1 MTINITSISGEHV
14 YAESGLV
21 VVISGQSVSVS
32 GTPVTIS
39 GQFVSI
45 TSGFYFASGLAVQ
58 IQSGIGVHIQSGE
71 GVLVQSGYGVQ
82 VQSGLHIVTEIEPKN
97 WNLTDSEYFE
107 LILLELRKIRTHL
120 ELLTDNEIKEQD
132 INSE

>member
-1 MTINITSISGEHV
+1 MTRNLISASGEHFYV
-14 YAESGLV
+14 ESGVV
-21 VVISGQSVSVS
+21 VVISGQFVSVS
-32 GTPVTIS
+32 GTPVNIS

-45 TSGFYFASGLAVQ
+45 TSGVYLASGLGVLISGQ
-58 IQSGIGVHIQSGE
+58 FTSQSGL
-71 GVLVQSGYGVQ
+71 GVLISGQMVQ
-82 VQSGLHIVTEIEPKN
+82 VASGLHIVTETEPKT
-97 WNLTDSEYFE
+97 WNLTDMEYLE